1 MSLEEIQRE
10 YDLIKN
16 DTSKIAA
23 IEQLENFAEKKFG
36 VDLFTG
42 KSEKSND
49 LNITDRIADVAKAVP
64 RGAYNVLEGVIDAP
78 RDIVGL
84 GADLIEKGYQKV
96 TGNEQL
102 YDDRTRASIDR
113 VTGNRN
119 VGAIEEISNQTV
131 GETLLN
137 PPRLSQFRK
146 DVPALDN
153 FVNQEPKTTAGAVTE
168 RITEFVPFAGKNV
181 VTQGIIPAITSYF
194 AGQFEGIKGTNLQ
207 FPVELATAI
216 FSPTIAKR
224 VISPKGGD
232 LGGAT
237 QQQIALLEKEGV
249 VPTAGLL
256 TDDVN
261 IKAWEEATSAGK
273 NLQEAAYEA
282 FSRAA
287 LKRIGIDA
295 NRATPEMLEAVY
307 KQLQV
312 NFDNSIGSI
321 NPQRAKIIPTKK
333 DLKDFSQI
341 LGTYGGQVSPNM
353 AAPIFR
359 EIDNAL
365 KASIQSNQSLT
376 ANQMRRFHNTLNN
389 MTRSGDVD
397 GNFARETL
405 PLIKDLINRNLT
417 AEQSR
422 QWIKTNKTYR
432 DFLAIEKSLMKAGD
446 ATSGLITPQNLRTST
461 GTVFKKDY
469 LFGKSDLSNLAKA
482 GSVVLK
488 PLPQSGTQPRLSA
501 VGQGGSG
508 TDAMRFGAAT
518 YGYTLDPGMAATAA
532 TAGSLFSPIRN
543 RVVASPLG
551 QRYLKNQTI
560 TDLEKNNLLRMLAA
574 TTIPR

>member
-1 MSLEEIQRE
+1 MSLQEITQE
-10 YDLIKN
+10 YNSIKN
-16 DTSKIAA
+16 DSSKLQA

-49 LNITDRIADVAKAVP
+49 LNITDRITDIAQAVP

-78 RDIVGL
+78 RDIVGF
-84 GADLIEKGYQKV
+84 GANMLEKGYTKL

-119 VGAIEEISNQTV
+119 VGATEEISNQTV
-131 GETLLN
+131 GQTLLN
-137 PPRLSQFRK
+137 PPRLSQFRQ
-146 DVPALDN
+146 DVPPLDN
-153 FVNQEPKTTAGAVTE
+153 FVNQEPKTTAGAVTQ
-168 RITEFVPFAGKNV
+168 RVSEFVPFAGKNV
-181 VTQGIIPAITSYF
+181 VTQGVIPAITSYF

-224 VISPKGGD
+224 LISPKGGD

-321 NPQRAKIIPTKK
+321 NAQRAKIVPTTK
-333 DLKDFSQI
+333 DLEDLSKI

-359 EIDNAL
+359 EIDSAL
-365 KASIQSNQSLT
+365 KTSARTGQSLS
-376 ANQMRRFHNTLNN
+376 ANQIKRFHTTLND
-389 MTRSGDVD
+389 MTRRGDVD
-397 GNFARETL
+397 GQFARET
-405 PLIKDLINRNLT
+405 ISIVKDLINRNLT
-417 AEQSR
+417 KDQSKL
-422 QWIKTNKTYR
+422 WVNTNKTYR

-446 ATSGLITPQNLRTST
+446 ATSGLITPQSLRTST
-461 GTVFKKDY
+461 GTVFKRDY

-501 VGQGGSG
+501 AGQGGSG
-508 TDAMRFGAAT
+508 TDALRFGAAT

-532 TAGSLFSPIRN
+532 TAGSLFSPLKN
-543 RVVASPLG
+543 QAVASPLG

-560 TDLEKNNLLRMLAA
+560 TDLEKNNFLRMLAA

>member
-1 MSLEEIQRE
+1 M
-10 YDLIKN
+10 DLKTKSV
-16 DTSKIAA
+16 D
-23 IEQLENFAEKKFG
+23 ELENAVKKAVAANDFANAAMFQKELDSRKSPKE
-36 VDLFTG
+36 
-42 KSEKSND
+42 KSEVNVY
-49 LNITDRIADVAKAVP
+49 TDVAKAAP
-64 RGAYNVLEGVIDAP
+64 RGAYNVVEGLIDAP
-78 RDIVGL
+78 KDIVGF
-84 GADLIEKGYQKV
+84 GADLLEKGYTKL

-102 YDDRTRASIDR
+102 YDDKTRASIDR
-113 VTGNRN
+113 VTGNRD
-119 VGAIEEISNQTV
+119 VGAIEEISNQSL

-137 PPRLSQFRK
+137 PPRLSQVRK
-146 DVPALDN
+146 DIPSLDA
-153 FVNQEPKTTAGAVTE
+153 FVEEEPKTTAGALTQ
-168 RITEFVPFAGKNV
+168 RSTEFAPFAGKNII
-181 VTQGIIPAITSYF
+181 TQGIVPAITSYF
-194 AGQFEGIKGTNLQ
+194 AGQFEGIKDTRLQ
-207 FPVELATAI
+207 YPVELATAI
-216 FSPTIAKR
+216 FSPSIFKK
-224 VISPKGGD
+224 VVSPKGGQ

-237 QQQIALLEKEGV
+237 KAQLELLEKEGV

-261 IKAWEEATSAGK
+261 IKAWEEATAAGK

-312 NFDNSIGSI
+312 NFDNSIGAI
-321 NPQRAKIIPTKK
+321 NPQRSKIIPTKK
-333 DLKDFSQI
+333 DLEDFSQI

-389 MTRSGDVD
+389 MTRSGDID
-397 GNFARETL
+397 GNFARQTL

-417 AEQSR
+417 KEQSR
-422 QWIKTNKTYR
+422 QWINTNKTYR

-446 ATSGLITPQNLRTST
+446 ATSGLITPQNLRASA

-482 GSVVLK
+482 GSLVLK

-501 VGQGGSG
+501 VGQGGAG
-508 TDAMRFGAAT
+508 TDAMRYGAAT
-518 YGYTLDPGMAATAA
+518 YGYTLDPQMAATAA
-532 TAGSLFSPIRN
+532 TVGSLVNPLRN
-543 RVVASPLG
+543 QAVTSPLI
-551 QRYLKNQTI
+551 QKYLKNQAI
-560 TDLEKNNLLRMLAA
+560 PELEKNNLLRMLAA